1 MSSKQILF
9 TTICCLLAC
18 CDICAQR
25 VTVSKE
31 ISIRNN
37 IAYDIIGRID
47 DKILFYKDKGT
58 ERDLLTYD
66 NDLVFQSERQ
76 ITLDEKRCE
85 LFEVVHMDTAFAV
98 IYGYRKKGMDIIK
111 MDVFSPTASRVD
123 SVTLLSTEKK
133 WKGLEFETAISEDE
147 SQFILFDISGES
159 KIRVVA
165 IDLDK
170 KELVADKEY
179 VFEDINLYRNALQF
193 EVDNEGRFY
202 LLAEK
207 NNTKGKKENHTAH
220 VYQFNPKVGI
230 VNEVLIPLN
239 DFVSQDMRISINNRT
254 NELGIA
260 GLYDEK
266 RQDESTGYF
275 WIKGDKDNF
284 RTQEIDLVPFD
295 EDVYFEVYGERH
307 RGRMENVMVADVI
320 WKSNGTPILI
330 FELSYD
336 VRRRNLDQSV
346 YGGSGNRRRSSYS
359 GDLAWSD
366 HYRDDLILISLDQES
381 EKEWHQVFY
390 KKQFSQND
398 NAIFSSFF
406 PFKTPSRLRL
416 IYNDEIK
423 NNSTVSEYILDPFGN
438 YKRTS
443 VLSTDYQNLRLR
455 FIDANQISPTEILV
469 PSQKSYGLN
478 LVKIDYSE

>member
-1 MSSKQILF
+1 MSFKQTFFI
-9 TTICCLLAC
+9 TICCVWVC
-18 CDICAQR
+18 CDISAQR

-37 IAYDIIGRID
+37 VAYDIIGRID
-47 DKILFYKDKGT
+47 DKILLYKDKGT

-76 ITLDEKRCE
+76 ITLDEKRCV
-85 LFEVVHMDTAFAV
+85 LFEVVQMDTAFAV
-98 IYGYRKKGMDIIK
+98 IYGYRKKGDDIIK
-111 MDVFSPTASRVD
+111 MDVFSPTANRVD
-123 SVTLLSTEKK
+123 STTLLVTERK
-133 WKGLEFETAISEDE
+133 WKGLDFETSLSEDE
-147 SQFILFDISGES
+147 RHLVLFDISGDS
-159 KIRVVA
+159 KVRVVS
-165 IDLDK
+165 IDLEK
-170 KELVADKEY
+170 KELVTDKEY
-179 VFEDINLYRNALQF
+179 VFDGLNLYRNALQF

-202 LLAEK
+202 MLADK
-207 NNTKGKKENHTAH
+207 NNTKGKREDHSAH
-220 VYQFNPKVGI
+220 VYQFVAETGV
-230 VNEVLIPLN
+230 VNEIQIPLN
-239 DFVSQDMRISINNRT
+239 DFVTQDVRITINNRT
-254 NELGIA
+254 NELGVA

-284 RTQEIDLVPFD
+284 STQSIELVPFD
-295 EDVYFEVYGERH
+295 EDIYFEVYGERH
-307 RGRMENVMVADVI
+307 RGRMENVSVADII
-320 WKSNGTPILI
+320 WKSNSTPILI
-330 FELSYD
+330 FELAYD
-336 VRRRNLDQSV
+336 VRRRNLDQSI
-346 YGGSGNRRRSSYS
+346 YGGGVNRRTGYS

-366 HYRDDLILISLDQES
+366 HYRDDLILISLDQNNG
-381 EKEWHQVFY
+381 KEWHQVFY

-406 PFKTPSRLRL
+406 PFTTPSRLRL

-443 VLSTDYQNLRLR
+443 VLSTEYQNLRLR